1 MIERWVIVALVVA
14 LVSGLYH
21 VCTKLAAGKIPDVT
35 GGVILEI
42 TAVAAMGLYLLL
54 MRRPFW
60 GTGVTQTGVLFSIA
74 GGVCVAFATVL
85 GFAVYRLH
93 GPLSAAGPLI
103 LVGALVVMVVVG
115 RLFLGETLTVSRSLG
130 LGLAAASIWLLT
142 R

>member
-1 MIERWVIVALVVA
+1 
-14 LVSGLYH
+14 
-21 VCTKLAAGKIPDVT
+21 
-35 GGVILEI
+35 
-42 TAVAAMGLYLLL
+42 
-54 MRRPFW
+54 
-60 GTGVTQTGVLFSIA
+60 
-74 GGVCVAFATVL
+74 
-85 GFAVYRLH
+85 VYRLH